1 MVWLVMGV
9 SLAVML
15 LAGFPIGVALGLTG
29 FLILELFVGGAL
41 QLGITA
47 GWNAFNSFTLSA
59 VPAFIVL
66 GEVLLASGLG
76 ARIYSGVSPLFRR
89 VPGGLMHTNVAV
101 GTLFGAV
108 SGTSL
113 ATAAAVG
120 SVAYPQLIKRGYP
133 AKSVVG
139 ILAASGTLGIIIPP
153 SLILIIYGA
162 TMDVSIG
169 KLFLAGLIPGFLL
182 AAMFMGLVAVRA
194 RLTPGWLPDDR
205 EEVTLAVILRSLVE
219 LWPLA
224 VLMFAVLGTIYMGIA
239 TPTEAASLGVVA
251 AILLGFTVGELTM
264 KGLLH
269 ALIAAVRGFGAIALI
284 FLGASIL
291 SQAISILGLPAQLA
305 QTMSALAIGKY
316 ELLLGIVLL
325 YLILGCLFDGISI
338 MLMTLPLTFPLMM
351 NVGFDPV
358 WYGIVVTILIEIGM
372 ITPPVGINLFVLVS
386 LTKGAVNITEAAW
399 EAIPYWLLML
409 VAIALFTLFPGIV
422 TGLPN
427 LFY

>member
-1 MVWLVMGV
+1 
-9 SLAVML
+9 AR
-15 LAGFPIGVALGLTG
+15 
-29 FLILELFVGGAL
+29 
-41 QLGITA
+41 
-47 GWNAFNSFTLSA
+47 
-59 VPAFIVL
+59 
-66 GEVLLASGLG
+66 ASGAGGWAAPLPPG
-76 ARIYSGVSPLFRR
+76 GSGGPPPPPASPPTHAAPPAR
-89 VPGGLMHTNVAV
+89 VPTRRR
-101 GTLFGAV
+101 
-108 SGTSL
+108 S
-113 ATAAAVG
+113 
-120 SVAYPQLIKRGYP
+120 
-133 AKSVVG
+133 
-139 ILAASGTLGIIIPP
+139 
-153 SLILIIYGA
+153 
-162 TMDVSIG
+162 
-169 KLFLAGLIPGFLL
+169 LAGLPRVFLRGGVFGGR
-182 AAMFMGLVAVRA
+182 APARA
-194 RLTPGWLPDDR
+194 RLSPGWLPDDR
-205 EEVTLAVILRSLVE
+205 EAVSLAVILRSLVD

-224 VLMFAVLGTIYMGIA
+224 ILMFAVLGTIYMGIA

-251 AILLGFTVGELTM
+251 AIALGFTVGELTM

-305 QTMSALAIGKY
+305 QTMGAMAIGKY

-325 YLILGCLFDGISI
+325 YLVLGCLFDGISI

-358 WYGIVVTILIEIGM
+358 WYGIVVTVLIEIGM